1 MPKTKIQARL
11 KPRAAG
17 QKAPDIREIMS
28 DYSRAVKF
36 FANMPAEVWEMMG
49 VGTALSVFQE
59 SAKTIPA
66 YQEFLRLQKFQ
77 PKDVK
82 SMDDFSKIPTSDKY
96 NYIQA
101 YGFNEVNSVKA
112 GKSLYSVSLSSGT
125 IDEPTIWP
133 RYFAYE
139 EFLPL
144 VFELMMRSYWQIDKK
159 SSLLINAYTLGPW
172 MAGFSVHSA
181 IRPLTQ
187 KYNMAMATT
196 GADIDSIVYTVV
208 KLSKYY
214 KQTIIYSY
222 PTFARTILDRLQD
235 AGVNIRKLNLK
246 MFIAGEGH
254 TVEWRQYINKLATGD
269 PENVTA
275 IIDGYGVTDTGLS
288 GQGTALTNLIRD
300 LAHKDRKLRED
311 LFGKIETVPSL
322 FQYNTGTY
330 YIEEYNG
337 EILITTKSTTP
348 LVRYNIHDR
357 GGVIKFR
364 QMEGILKSHGY
375 DYKKLLR
382 KKGLSRNIIWQQP
395 FIYCFGR
402 RDDTVIIGGANVYP
416 EQIAPVLFN
425 GKIKDV
431 HSFKLVTDFDKE
443 QHQIFYVLLELK
455 AGVSYTKKQLEAK
468 KKRYHDLVLKQLK
481 TANFDFAD
489 AYRIDHKV
497 GDSNI
502 AIFENGT
509 GPFEEDSH
517 RTKPR
522 LILNKTKK

>member
-1 MPKTKIQARL
+1 MKSESKRVSQK
-11 KPRAAG
+11 KPPVV
-17 QKAPDIREIMS
+17 PDIKEIMA
-28 DYSRAVKF
+28 DHNRAVKF
-36 FANMPAEVWEMMG
+36 FANMPAEVWEMMAQK
-49 VGTALSVFQE
+49 TALGVFQE
-59 SAKTIPA
+59 SAETIPA
-66 YQEFLRLQKFQ
+66 YQEFLKLQKFQ
-77 PKDVK
+77 PKNIK
-82 SMDDFSKIPTSDKY
+82 SMEDFSLIPASDKY

-101 YGFNEVNSVKA
+101 YGFNDVNSVKA
-112 GKSLYSVSLSSGT
+112 GKNLYSVSLSSGT

-133 RYFAYE
+133 RYFEYE

-144 VFELMMRSYWQIDKK
+144 VFELFMRLYWQIDKK
-159 SSLLINAYTLGPW
+159 STLLVNAYALGPW

-187 KYNMAMATT
+187 KYNLTMATT
-196 GADIDSIVYTVV
+196 GVDIDSIVYTIV
-208 KLSKYY
+208 KLFKYY
-214 KQTIIYSY
+214 DQTIIFSY
-222 PTFARTILDRLQD
+222 ATFARTIIDRLQD

-246 MFIAGEGH
+246 MFTAGEGH

-269 PENVTA
+269 PGNLTT

-288 GQGTALTNLIRD
+288 GQGSPLTNLIRD
-300 LAHKDRKLRED
+300 LAFKNKKLREE
-311 LFGKIETVPSL
+311 LFGKTDCVPSL
-322 FQYNTGTY
+322 FQYNTGAY

-364 QMEGILKSHGY
+364 EMETILKKHGY
-375 DYKKLLR
+375 DYKKLFN
-382 KKGLSRNIIWQQP
+382 KKGLSRNVIWQQP
-395 FIYCFGR
+395 FVYCFGR

-425 GKIKDV
+425 GQIKDV
-431 HSFKLVTDFDKE
+431 HSFKLATDFDKE

-455 AGVSYTKKQLEAK
+455 AGVSYTKRQLEAK
-468 KKRYHDLVLKQLK
+468 KKRYHGLILKQLK
-481 TANFDFAD
+481 SANFDFAD
-489 AYRIDHKV
+489 AYRIDPKV
-497 GDSNI
+497 GDPNI
-502 AIFENGT
+502 VIYENGT

-522 LILNKTKK
+522 LVLNKKN